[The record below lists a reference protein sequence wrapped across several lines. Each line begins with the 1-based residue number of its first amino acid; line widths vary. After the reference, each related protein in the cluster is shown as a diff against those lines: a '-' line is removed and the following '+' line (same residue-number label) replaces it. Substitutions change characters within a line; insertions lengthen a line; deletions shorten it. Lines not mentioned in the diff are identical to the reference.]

1 MKGPNLLLLLGG
13 VAALLFFV
21 GKRRAPTSRR
31 LMETETQ
38 RPKAPAAKKKK
49 KKKPDLT
56 PSPGFSFAG
65 SVIGQCPYNG
75 EAGLLIEYE
84 DGTTE
89 CVPAVDL

>member
-38 RPKAPAAKKKK
+38 RPKAPPAKKK

>member
-1 MKGPNLLLLLGG
+1 MRGPNLLLLLGG
-13 VAALLFFV
+13 AAALLFFM
-21 GKRRAPTSRR
+21 GKRRAPTGRR
-31 LMETETQ
+31 SMETETQ
-38 RPKAPAAKKKK
+38 RPKGAIVVE

-65 SVIGQCPYNG
+65 SVIGECPYNG

>member
-1 MKGPNLLLLLGG
+1 MRGPNLLLLLGG
-13 VAALLFFV
+13 VAALLFFM
-21 GKRRAPTSRR
+21 GKRRAPTGRR

-38 RPKAPAAKKKK
+38 RPKAPPAKN
-49 KKKPDLT
+49 KPDLT

-65 SVIGQCPYNG
+65 SVIGECPYNG

-89 CVPAVDL
+89 CVPSVDL